1 MLIGYYEVAAL
12 SGVGRRGVPTTLD
25 DFHKT
30 AWALYSN
37 NTHVDVSADTLR
49 PFLFSADPVPSRP
62 GIYLFVIRS
71 AQYFPHAERKQLN
84 IDMGDTITVSY
95 RLCPTVSEASFCPRK
110 KRRVSRKVMV
120 SDDNVDKKCAVP
132 HLEKSGLQPLS
143 INRLRGHSFRHRWHT
158 SRLYPPAWFV
168 TAQCKVCDPLLL
180 ADKWTSGVGH
190 GKAYGFGMLQHERSV
205 K

>member
-37 NTHVDVSADTLR
+37 NTHVDVSANTLR

-84 IDMGDTITVSY
+84 INMGDAITVSY
-95 RLCPTVSEASFCPRK
+95 RLRPVVSETPFCPRK
-110 KRRVSRKVMV
+110 KRRVSKKVTV
-120 SDDNVDKKCAVP
+120 SDDNVDKKCTVP
-132 HLEKSGLQPLS
+132 RLEKAGLQPLS
-143 INRLRGHSFRHRWHT
+143 INRLREHSFRHK
-158 SRLYPPAWFV
+158 RLASGHYPPAWFV

-180 ADKWTSGVGH
+180 ADKWTSGVGPA
-190 GKAYGFGMLQHERSV
+190 KAYGFGMLQHQRSV